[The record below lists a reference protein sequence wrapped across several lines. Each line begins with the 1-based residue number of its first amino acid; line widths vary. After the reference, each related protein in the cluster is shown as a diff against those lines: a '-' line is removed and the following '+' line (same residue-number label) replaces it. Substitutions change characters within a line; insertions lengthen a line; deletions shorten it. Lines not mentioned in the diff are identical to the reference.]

1 MTLPH
6 RSLELDQ
13 YIYLHTISLLEN
25 IDPAA
30 FERVLLDEIMP
41 KTHVSRRTIRR
52 LSLEHRLFKG
62 IHDQDGEQYI
72 WQVRASN
79 LERVSQEPDPDYEWL
94 RGQIEEDVRNAL
106 AAWAKV
112 DSVAVFQEVGSIELR
127 WFFDGKGDPQ
137 WIQN

>member
-6 RSLELDQ
+6 RSLELDR

-30 FERVLLDEIMP
+30 FERALVDAIMP
-41 KTHVSRRTIRR
+41 HTHVSRRTIRR
-52 LSLEHRLFKG
+52 LSLEHRLLKG
-62 IHDQDGEQYI
+62 IHDQGGEQYI

-79 LERVSQEPDPDYEWL
+79 LEMVEEEPAPDYEWL
-94 RGQIEEDVRNAL
+94 KGQIEEDVRIAL

-112 DSVAVFQEVGSIELR
+112 DSAVAFQEVGSVKTTLKE
-127 WFFDGKGDPQ
+127 
-137 WIQN
+137 